1 MSESKR
7 GDAEQERQKE
17 VAESTGSRGD
27 KIRGDVETG
36 RDVEDE
42 EKAKQEKTIRE
53 RRGSS

>member
-36 RDVEDE
+36 RDVDDE

>member
-1 MSESKR
+1 MTESKR

-36 RDVEDE
+36 RDVED
-42 EKAKQEKTIRE
+42 QEKPKRE
-53 RRGSS
+53 RAAKDGSAVP